1 MDVAGVLQVGREVDH
16 CDRQREA
23 SCAGRYARCRVSRV
37 GGHGAGGPK
46 ARAQHALKTLS
57 NTKFFSG
64 GMSLTLSLN
73 GDSAMQIAIWTFV
86 NYSLIAEGRP
96 I

>member
-1 MDVAGVLQVGREVDH
+1 MRVCVCGRGACATAWSSQQISCHVMDVAGVLQVGREVDH

-37 GGHGAGGPK
+37 GGHGVGGPS

-57 NTKFFSG
+57 NTKF
-64 GMSLTLSLN
+64 
-73 GDSAMQIAIWTFV
+73 
-86 NYSLIAEGRP
+86 
-96 I
+96 